1 MNIDAKLLN
10 RNPAN
15 QAQDLIK
22 VSSAMFKLASYQK
35 YKDSLIYVNQKCN
48 SPHKH
53 IEEKKPHHLLR
64 KGHQKNIQHTLMIK
78 VMQNLI
84 IYQIYLPLHNKGN
97 I

>member
-1 MNIDAKLLN
+1 MNIDAKILN

-53 IEEKKPHHLLR
+53 IEEKKPHHLLIKSR
-64 KGHQKNIQHTLMIK
+64 KGHQKNP
-78 VMQNLI
+78 
-84 IYQIYLPLHNKGN
+84 IYLHDKSHAESNN
-97 I
+97 TSDISTST